1 MKTGKLRAAWIL
13 SLLVAATPAWANW
26 MKVDED
32 DDRAIY
38 IDLAGIVKNGNLRKV
53 WKLQDLKKEG
63 SLGEKSSRS
72 YWEVD
77 CAMQSARLLENSL
90 YSGPMAS
97 GKILASKGAGDWHN
111 IEPRSVGE
119 IIFRF
124 ACAP

>member
-13 SLLVAATPAWANW
+13 SLLVAATPAWASW

-38 IDLAGIVKNGNLRKV
+38 IDLTEIGKNDNLRKA

-63 SLGEKSSRS
+63 SQGEKSSRS
-72 YWEVD
+72 YWEFD
-77 CAMQSARLLENSL
+77 CAMQRARLLESSL
-90 YSGPMAS
+90 YSGAMAS

-111 IEPRSVGE
+111 VEPRSVGE
-119 IIFRF
+119 IIFR
-124 ACAP
+124 